1 MCIVFT
7 ETQMNDTVFLWYTYI
22 GLFWH
27 ILTSLLIY
35 LSHSPRPKWTNDTAF
50 FVVHVYRSLF
60 VSICVSFD
68 VQIAATQMREVGVY
82 MFVCVYVSES
92 EFVCV
97 YVCVWQISF
106 SIIQNDFGYTAGD
119 VYIYMYTYIYIYM
132 YMYICT
138 YIYTAC
144 KIHDKFE
151 CFQET
156 DYIMGWLRLVGSLK
170 L

>member
-106 SIIQNDFGYTAGD
+106 SIIQDNFVYTAGD
-119 VYIYMYTYIYIYM
+119 VYIYMYTYIYIYI
-132 YMYICT
+132 YT
-138 YIYTAC
+138 YIYVHIYIPHA
-144 KIHDKFE
+144 KFTTNLNA
-151 CFQET
+151 FRRQIT
-156 DYIMGWLRLVGSLK
+156 LWGGYD
-170 L
+170 